1 MTDQEG
7 ETTGT
12 PTTRTMADP
21 KPAAIA
27 MMVGNVI
34 GAVGLILGFV
44 RLSAGGAE
52 AIKPVALLAVGILG
66 VVSFVLPS
74 GCAAL
79 DPARLGRGTDEVGP
93 RRPH

>member
-1 MTDQEG
+1 
-7 ETTGT
+7 
-12 PTTRTMADP
+12 
-21 KPAAIA
+21 

-66 VVSFVLPS
+66 VVR
-74 GCAAL
+74 AAL

-93 RRPH
+93 RWPH

>member
-1 MTDQEG
+1 
-7 ETTGT
+7 
-12 PTTRTMADP
+12 
-21 KPAAIA
+21 

-66 VVSFVLPS
+66 VVL
-74 GCAAL
+74 C
-79 DPARLGRGTDEVGP
+79 GTRSCTP
-93 RRPH
+93 RTRHG

>member
-1 MTDQEG
+1 MTDQER
-7 ETTGT
+7 EATGT
-12 PTTRTMADP
+12 PTTWTTADP

-52 AIKPVALLAVGILG
+52 AIKPVAL
-66 VVSFVLPS
+66 PS
-74 GCAAL
+74 AYSASSRPC
-79 DPARLGRGTDEVGP
+79 GTRSCTP
-93 RRPH
+93 RTRHG